1 MESRIVQENES
12 PALRNVASEVTPAEF
27 GTDELKATTEMM
39 FFLLKREKDGVA
51 LAAPQM
57 GLSKRIFVVSP
68 QIFKKPA
75 NEQLVYINPRFLKKS
90 KGKAFMQEGCLSVRW
105 LYGDVER
112 FEQVIVE
119 AQDIQG
125 KKFQRGASG
134 LLAQIFQHEMDHLD
148 GTLFIDKAKNLERL
162 ADDHIEK
169 IKNS

>member
-1 MESRIVQENES
+1 MESRIVQEGES
-12 PALRNVASEVTPAEF
+12 PALRSISSEVTTAEF
-27 GTDELKATTEMM
+27 GTDELKSITDMM

-57 GLSKRIFVVSP
+57 GLAKRIFVVSP

-112 FEQVIVE
+112 YEQVIVE
-119 AQDIQG
+119 AQDITG
-125 KKFQRGASG
+125 RKFQRGASG

-148 GTLFIDKAKNLERL
+148 GTLFIDKASNLERL
-162 ADDHIEK
+162 SDDHIEQ